1 MGFKIISFIL
11 YALLFDPAIETQQYM
26 AIYLI
31 GFSYFYIK
39 SLEALLEKHEKEK
52 KTEESIYGY

>member
-1 MGFKIISFIL
+1 ML
-11 YALLFDPAIETQQYM
+11 YALLFDPAIETQQFI

-52 KTEESIYGY
+52 KVEECIYGN